1 MSELNQ
7 GFEAGLFHPDFGNE
21 VVNGRVFI
29 DRWKVH
35 FRSEA
40 VSEEILMEML
50 EVEFE
55 EGGDRIY
62 LVDPSRPELRIFTT
76 DQSILRHP
84 ALKQSDKVQALV
96 ENTLGQREAKRALKL
111 TIYFLLGCVL
121 VTWFCSISISFM
133 VRTIAAGVPM
143 EWEKKMG
150 QEEIDKLRKEGRL
163 LDDTNKIAQL
173 TELAQPLIKVLPANR
188 QDLKFYIL
196 DDDEPNAFALPGE
209 FVVVHKGLLDMVDT
223 PEELLGVLAHELA
236 HETQRHVIR
245 HKIAAAGSL
254 AVFGVFIRGKR
265 ATGSVLGM
273 GSGVLVFQGFSQR
286 YEAEADAVG
295 WKYLVAANINPHGM
309 IEVFE
314 KLKAEEDKMGFGHFV
329 PQSLESHPAL
339 SKRIAT
345 LGKKWKGLDRMNGF
359 IELPAITTWAKST
372 NAPDERPKIPFTFPK
387 TTRGGDDQ

>member
-1 MSELNQ
+1 LSELNQ
-7 GFEAGLFHPDFGNE
+7 GFEASLFHPDFGNE

-29 DRWKVH
+29 DRWRLQ
-35 FRSEA
+35 FRSES

-55 EGGDRIY
+55 DGGDRIY
-62 LVDPSRPELRIFTT
+62 LVDPSRPDLRIFTT
-76 DQSILRHP
+76 DQAILRHP
-84 ALKQSDKVQALV
+84 ALRQSGKVQAVV
-96 ENTLGQREAKRALKL
+96 ENTLSQREAKRALKL
-111 TIYFLLGCVL
+111 SLYFILGCVL
-121 VTWFCSISISFM
+121 VTWFCSISVSFM

-150 QEEIDKLRKEGRL
+150 QEEIDKLRKEGQL
-163 LDDTNKIAQL
+163 LDDTNRIAQL

-188 QDLKFYIL
+188 QDLKFFIL
-196 DDDEPNAFALPGE
+196 DDDDPNAFALPGE

-236 HETQRHVIR
+236 HETQRHMIR

-254 AVFGVFIRGKR
+254 AVFGVFIRGHR
-265 ATGSVLGM
+265 ATGGLLGM

-295 WKYLVAANINPHGM
+295 WKYLLAANINPHGM

-314 KLKAEEDKMGFGHFV
+314 KLKAEEDKMGFGNFG
-329 PQSLESHPAL
+329 PQSLASHPAL
-339 SKRIAT
+339 SKRIST
-345 LGKKWKGLDRMNGF
+345 LTKKWKKLDRMGGF
-359 IELPAITTWAKST
+359 IELPAITSWAKST
-372 NAPDERPKIPFTFPK
+372 NAPDERPKMPFAFPK
-387 TTRGGDDQ
+387 RNPGDADE